1 MLFVTAAFI
10 LSISWISSN
19 VDAFPTPL
27 LPIKINNGEVK
38 RLEQINDILQTL
50 GLPNKVDEENNNG
63 KYEKFRQSI
72 DPQIVK
78 RILLPQNRENGKES
92 NDEEKEMVFVWKMD
106 KLIQRKFYLAYF
118 LVLSLLEFSTN
129 ATLFFIIKN

>member
-1 MLFVTAAFI
+1 MMFNIILFITAAFI

-19 VDAFPTPL
+19 VDAFPTPS

-38 RLEQINDILQTL
+38 RLKQINDILQTL
-50 GLPNKVDEENNNG
+50 GLPNKVEEENNNG

-78 RILLPQNRENGKES
+78 RILLSPNRENGEES
-92 NDEEKEMVFVWKMD
+92 DDEEKEMVFVWKMD
-106 KLIQRKFYLAYF
+106 KLIKRKFYSSYF
-118 LVLSLLEFSTN
+118 LVL
-129 ATLFFIIKN
+129 

>member
-106 KLIQRKFYLAYF
+106 KLIKRKFYLSYF
-118 LVLSLLEFSTN
+118 LVLSLLKFSTN
-129 ATLFFIIKN
+129 AMIHCSLL